1 MNTDKRLLVLFAG
14 TNLVEN
20 IMDNLLVKVARV
32 SSNDLSGGIW
42 PTNVEEVAIVP
53 LTNITVIN
61 ASTAGLKS
69 VSKWA

>member
-1 MNTDKRLLVLFAG
+1 
-14 TNLVEN
+14 
-20 IMDNLLVKVARV
+20 MDNLLVKVARV